1 MPSRPKSREKTPK
14 ALTGEV
20 LQELADLA
28 NVPDA
33 QQKSFFESVR
43 LNVQAAWDLDAIVKG
58 GLANEMGTT
67 LHQAA
72 LTLYANLGKLNN
84 SERALVER
92 ILSNPNFVFD
102 RISSGGLEGLWKTTY
117 QIARLLSVLTDKT
130 PHAIPINVHSPA
142 KEAGA
147 LSSIRDC
154 ENSFAV
160 FCFQQ
165 RQLVGTSPLMRT
177 VEMAPCST
185 PSRCC
190 LPTCPTV
197 LT

>member
-1 MPSRPKSREKTPK
+1 MPGRRKSRERIHRRRSPVRYC
-14 ALTGEV
+14 E
-20 LQELADLA
+20 QLADLA
-28 NVPDA
+28 DVPDA
-33 QQKSFFESVR
+33 QRKFFFESVR

-117 QIARLLSVLTDKT
+117 QIARLLSVLTDK
-130 PHAIPINVHSPA
+130 NSPTRSPSTSTVPPRRQGHFQASEIA
-142 KEAGA
+142 K
-147 LSSIRDC
+147 IRLR
-154 ENSFAV
+154 SFA
-160 FCFQQ
+160 FNNGSWWEPH
-165 RQLVGTSPLMRT
+165 R
-177 VEMAPCST
+177 
-185 PSRCC
+185 
-190 LPTCPTV
+190 
-197 LT
+197 